1 MDFSQFDFKETVPYS
16 CSTEDAKACASLAN
30 SGKSRKVNK
39 ITDHFLPAKKKKEIY
54 HINNYEH
61 ELRFLTPTPSHY
73 KAALSILEI
82 LHIFADKLISE
93 LSTTSLKYR
102 KELADERSG
111 TSLPFGFN
119 NRHVQGALTRNEPRA
134 KNIITLAYMLLTLIS
149 PDSDYSAFSI
159 NKNRK
164 FKKHFDSKNVKPSI
178 IVSFGSFKK
187 GGGLIVYDEWGR
199 SKVFDIDRR
208 FLVFDGKYLEHES
221 DAWHGG
227 DRFTLVFYK
236 MTNTSGKNLETLSV

>member
-1 MDFSQFDFKETVPYS
+1 MDFSKFEFKKTAPDS
-16 CSTEDAKACASLAN
+16 CSRELT
-30 SGKSRKVNK
+30 RKINK
-39 ITDHFLPAKKKKEIY
+39 ITDHFLPAQKKQEVY
-54 HINNYEH
+54 HINKYEH
-61 ELRFLTPTPSHY
+61 ELRYLTPTPSNH

-93 LSTTSLKYR
+93 LSTTNLKYR
-102 KELADERSG
+102 KELADRQSG
-111 TSLPFGFN
+111 VSLPFGFN
-119 NRHVQGALTRNEPRA
+119 NRHVEGALTRNEPRA

-178 IVSFGSFKK
+178 IVSFGSFKS
-187 GGGLIVYDEWGR
+187 GGGLIVYDKCGK
-199 SKVFDIDRR
+199 STVFDIDRR

-221 DAWHGG
+221 DAWVGG

-236 MTNTSGKNLETLSV
+236 MTKTPGKTLENLSA